1 MAEERFR
8 QLGDTHIVD
17 KVTGEE
23 YYAPSETGLVELL
36 NSLNNQ
42 LYCAQCSLIYEYST
56 NITEDME
63 ELKKDLYG
71 DVE

>member
-1 MAEERFR
+1 MTKERFR

-17 KVTGEE
+17 KVTGEK
-23 YYAPSETGLVELL
+23 YYAPCETGLVELL

-42 LYCAQCSLIYEYST
+42 LYSAQSSLIHEYST
-56 NITEDME
+56 NITEDMK